1 MNNKI
6 RNCITD
12 INNVEI
18 YDNYPLYKNE
28 CIACKN
34 KKYCCIGY
42 ETIISRRQLH
52 SSLEK
57 ERNKIISKK
66 R

>member
-1 MNNKI
+1 MSSNFNNIKLS
-6 RNCITD
+6 
-12 INNVEI
+12 ESL
-18 YDNYPLYKNE
+18 PLYKNE

-52 SSLEK
+52 SCLEI
-57 ERNKIISKK
+57 ERNKIRNK
-66 R
+66 RR